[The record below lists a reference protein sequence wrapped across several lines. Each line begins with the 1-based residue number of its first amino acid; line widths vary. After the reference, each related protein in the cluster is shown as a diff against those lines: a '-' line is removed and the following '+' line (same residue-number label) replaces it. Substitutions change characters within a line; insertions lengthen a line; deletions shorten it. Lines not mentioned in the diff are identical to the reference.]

1 MNMQDYKLVEMMSM
15 KDDQLVDMSHAPRE
29 GTRYRFSGHERI
41 LHRTPAH
48 KGLPELMEWFG
59 YRRAYIVCSR
69 TLNTKTDVIRRLEAA
84 LGERCVG
91 VTDAVGEHS
100 PLPNVLAAAREAHA
114 LDADV
119 IVSVGGGSVMD
130 MCKAMQLCITEQ
142 VFDRS
147 GLLQLQMKL
156 SADGTEVIAA
166 TRTPPRIRHIA
177 IPTTLA
183 TSEWTP
189 VSTPIDEET
198 HLKARFLVSDGAPHG
213 IVYDPELLARTPL
226 SLLLS
231 TGIRGLDHA
240 INTVCSTQPHPLA
253 SLLAEK
259 AIQLFVEN
267 LPRLKDSTDVEA
279 FSNCQL
285 ATWYTGMGQLSV
297 PHGFSHWMVH
307 IVGPYAHIPHSDAA
321 CVLMLAQ
328 ARWSERHAAAQHG
341 NVLRLLGR
349 SGSFADVLDGLL
361 ADLGLPRS
369 MQDLGL
375 SPEQVESF
383 IQPALDHP
391 QVTRNNLRPI
401 TTAEDLRA
409 VLHLADRTYSATLN

>member
-1 MNMQDYKLVEMMSM
+1 MADPTSVGEAY
-15 KDDQLVDMSHAPRE
+15 RE

-48 KGLPELMEWFG
+48 EGLPDMMEWFG

-69 TLNTKTDVIRRLEAA
+69 TLNTRTDVIRGLEAA

-91 VTDAVGEHS
+91 ITDKVGEHS
-100 PLPNVLAAAREAHA
+100 PLSNVLAAAVEAQA
-114 LDADV
+114 RDADV

-130 MCKAMQLCITEQ
+130 MCKTMQHCISEQ
-142 VFDRS
+142 VFDRE
-147 GLLQLQMKL
+147 GLLKLQMKL

-166 TRTPPRIRHIA
+166 TRTPPRIRQIA

-189 VSTPIDEET
+189 VSTPVDDQT
-198 HLKARFLVSDGAPHG
+198 HLKARFLTVDGAPQG
-213 IVYDPELLARTPL
+213 IIYDPQLLARTPL

-231 TGIRGLDHA
+231 TGIRGLDHS
-240 INTVCSTQPHPLA
+240 INTACSTQPHPLA

-259 AIQLFVEN
+259 AIQLFIEN
-267 LPRLKDSTDVEA
+267 LPRLTDSTNLEA

-307 IVGPYAHIPHSDAA
+307 IVGPLANVPHSEAA

-328 ARWSERHAAAQHG
+328 ARWSEHHAAVQHG

-349 SGSFADVLDGLL
+349 SGSFAEVLDTLL

-369 MQDLGL
+369 LQDLGL
-375 SPEQVESF
+375 SAEQVEAC

-391 QVTRNNLRPI
+391 QVTRNNLRSI
-401 TTAEDLRA
+401 TSADDLRA
-409 VLHLADRTYSATLN
+409 VLRLADRTYSATLI

>member
-1 MNMQDYKLVEMMSM
+1 MNE
-15 KDDQLVDMSHAPRE
+15 DQQVDMTHTHRE

-41 LHRTPAH
+41 LHRTPAD
-48 KGLPELMEWFG
+48 KGLSELMDWFG
-59 YRRAYIVCSR
+59 YRRAYVVCSR
-69 TLNTKTDVIRRLEAA
+69 TLNSKTDVIRRLEAV

-100 PLPNVLAAAREAHA
+100 PLSNVLAAAREAHA

-142 VFDRS
+142 VFERS
-147 GLLQLQMKL
+147 SLLKLQMKL

-166 TRTPPRIRHIA
+166 TRNPPCIRQIA

-189 VSTPIDEET
+189 VSTPIDEVT
-198 HLKARFLVSDGAPHG
+198 HLKARFLVMDGAPQG

-226 SLLLS
+226 ALLWS

-240 INTVCSTQPHPLA
+240 INTVCSTQPHPMA

-267 LPRLKDSTDVEA
+267 LPRLKDGAELEA

-307 IVGPYAHIPHSDAA
+307 VVGPYANIPHSDAA

-328 ARWSERHAAAQHG
+328 ARWLEHHASAQHG

-349 SGSFADVLDGLL
+349 SGSFANVLDGLL
-361 ADLGLPRS
+361 TDLGLPRS
-369 MQDLGL
+369 LQDLGL
-375 SPEQVESF
+375 SAGQVESF

-401 TTAEDLRA
+401 ITAADLRA
-409 VLHLADRTYSATLN
+409 VLHLADRNCSATLIDRTTR

>member
-1 MNMQDYKLVEMMSM
+1 MIPDTGLAGM
-15 KDDQLVDMSHAPRE
+15 E

-41 LHRTPAH
+41 LHRTPAYE
-48 KGLPELMEWFG
+48 GLPDLMDWFG
-59 YRRAYIVCSR
+59 YSRAFIVCSR
-69 TLNTKTDVIRRLEAA
+69 TLNTRTDVISRLAAA
-84 LGERCVG
+84 LGDRCVG
-91 VTDAVGEHS
+91 ITDAVGEHS
-100 PLPNVLAAAREAHA
+100 PLSNVLASAREAHA
-114 LDADV
+114 LNADV

-142 VFDRS
+142 VFDREA
-147 GLLQLQMKL
+147 LLKLQMKL
-156 SADGTEVIAA
+156 SADGTEVVAA
-166 TRTPPRIRHIA
+166 TRTTPSIRHIA

-189 VSTPIDEET
+189 VSTPIDERT
-198 HLKARFLVSDGAPHG
+198 HLKARFLITDGAPHG
-213 IVYDPELLARTPL
+213 IIYDPELLSRTPL
-226 SLLLS
+226 SLLLA

-240 INTVCSTQPHPLA
+240 INTACSTQPHPLA
-253 SLLAEK
+253 SVLAQK
-259 AIQLFVEN
+259 AIQLFIEN
-267 LPRLKDSTDVEA
+267 LPRLKDVSDLEA

-307 IVGPYAHIPHSDAA
+307 IVGPLANVSHSEAG

-328 ARWSERHAAAQHG
+328 ARWSEQQASLQHG
-341 NVLRLLGR
+341 NVLSLLGR
-349 SGSFADVLDGLL
+349 SGLFADVLDELL
-361 ADLGLPRS
+361 ADLGLPRNL
-369 MQDLGL
+369 QDLGI
-375 SPEQVESF
+375 SAEQIEAF

-409 VLHLADRTYSATLN
+409 VLRLADRR

>member
-1 MNMQDYKLVEMMSM
+1 MSEQALAGVGS
-15 KDDQLVDMSHAPRE
+15 DAHRE

-48 KGLPELMEWFG
+48 EGLPDMMDWFG

-69 TLNTKTDVIRRLEAA
+69 TLNTRTVVISGLASA
-84 LGERCVG
+84 LGDRCVG
-91 VTDAVGEHS
+91 ITDKVGEHS
-100 PLPNVLAAAREAHA
+100 PLSNVLAGAVEANA
-114 LDADV
+114 LGADV

-130 MCKAMQLCITEQ
+130 MVKTMQLCISEQ

-166 TRTPPRIRHIA
+166 TRTAPRIRQIA

-189 VSTPIDEET
+189 VSTPVDEQT
-198 HLKARFLVSDGAPHG
+198 HLKARFLTVDGSPRG
-213 IVYDPELLARTPL
+213 IIYDPQLLARTPL

-240 INTVCSTQPHPLA
+240 INTACSTQPHPFA
-253 SLLAEK
+253 SLMAEK
-259 AIQLFVEN
+259 AIQLFIEN
-267 LPRLKDSTDVEA
+267 LPRLRNSADLEA

-307 IVGPYAHIPHSDAA
+307 IVGPLAGVPHSEAA

-328 ARWSERHAAAQHG
+328 ARWSERQAAVQHG

-369 MQDLGL
+369 LQDLGL
-375 SPEQVESF
+375 SAEQVEAF

-401 TTAEDLRA
+401 TTAADLRA
-409 VLHLADRTYSATLN
+409 VLHLADRA

>member
-1 MNMQDYKLVEMMSM
+1 MNMQDDELVEMMGM
-15 KDDQLVDMSHAPRE
+15 KDDELVEMTHAPRE

-41 LHRTPAH
+41 LHRTSAVQ
-48 KGLPELMEWFG
+48 GLPDLMDWFG

-69 TLNTKTDVIRRLEAA
+69 TLNTRTDVIRRLATA

-91 VTDAVGEHS
+91 ITDAVGEHS
-100 PLPNVLAAAREAHA
+100 PLSSVLAGAREAHA

-142 VFDRS
+142 AFDRGS
-147 GLLQLQMKL
+147 LLQLQMKL

-166 TRTPPRIRHIA
+166 SRTAPRVRQIA

-198 HLKARFLVSDGAPHG
+198 HLKARFLITDGSPHG
-213 IVYDPELLARTPL
+213 IVYDPDLLARTPV

-253 SLLAEK
+253 SLLAER
-259 AIQLFVEN
+259 AIQLYIEN
-267 LPRLKDSTDVEA
+267 LPRLKDSTDLEA

-307 IVGPYAHIPHSDAA
+307 IVGPLANLPHSDAA

-328 ARWSERHAAAQHG
+328 ARWLEHHASAQHG

-349 SGSFADVLDGLL
+349 SGSFSSVLDRLL
-361 ADLGLPRS
+361 AELGLPRS
-369 MQDLGL
+369 LQDLGL
-375 SPEQVESF
+375 SAEQVESF
-383 IQPALDHP
+383 IQPGLDHP

-401 TTAEDLRA
+401 TTAADLRA
-409 VLHLADRTYSATLN
+409 VLRLADRPSV

>member
-1 MNMQDYKLVEMMSM
+1 
-15 KDDQLVDMSHAPRE
+15 
-29 GTRYRFSGHERI
+29 
-41 LHRTPAH
+41 
-48 KGLPELMEWFG
+48 
-59 YRRAYIVCSR
+59 
-69 TLNTKTDVIRRLEAA
+69 VIRRLATA

-91 VTDAVGEHS
+91 ITDAVGEHS
-100 PLPNVLAAAREAHA
+100 PLSNVLAGAREAHA

-130 MCKAMQLCITEQ
+130 MCKTMQLCISEQ

-147 GLLQLQMKL
+147 NLLQLQMKM

-166 TRTPPRIRHIA
+166 SRASPRVRQIA

-189 VSTPIDEET
+189 VSTPIDEQT
-198 HLKARFLVSDGAPHG
+198 QLKARFLTTDGSPRG

-226 SLLLS
+226 SLLLA

-240 INTVCSTQPHPLA
+240 INTVCSTQPHPFA
-253 SLLAEK
+253 SLMAEK
-259 AIQLFVEN
+259 AIQLYVQN
-267 LPRLKDSTDVEA
+267 LPRLRDSTDLEA

-307 IVGPYAHIPHSDAA
+307 IVGPLASVSHSEAA

-349 SGSFADVLDGLL
+349 SGSFSNVLDGLL

-369 MQDLGL
+369 LQDLGL
-375 SPEQVESF
+375 SAEQVESF

-401 TTAEDLRA
+401 TTAADLRA
-409 VLHLADRTYSATLN
+409 VLHLADRTYSSTLI

>member
-1 MNMQDYKLVEMMSM
+1 MRDDKLVEM
-15 KDDQLVDMSHAPRE
+15 APAHQE

-41 LHRTPAH
+41 LHRTSAD
-48 KGLPELMEWFG
+48 KGLPDLMDWFG

-69 TLNTKTDVIRRLEAA
+69 TLNTRTDVIRRLATA

-91 VTDAVGEHS
+91 ITDAVGEHS
-100 PLPNVLAAAREAHA
+100 PLSNVLAGAREAHA

-130 MCKAMQLCITEQ
+130 MCKTMQLCITEQ

-147 GLLQLQMKL
+147 SLLQLQMKL
-156 SADGTEVIAA
+156 SADGTEVIAG
-166 TRTPPRIRHIA
+166 TRTAPRIRQIA

-189 VSTPIDEET
+189 VSTPIDEQT
-198 HLKARFLVSDGAPHG
+198 HLKARFLTTDGSPHG
-213 IVYDPELLARTPL
+213 ILYDPELLARTPL
-226 SLLLS
+226 SLLLA

-240 INTVCSTQPHPLA
+240 INTVCSTQPHPIA

-259 AIQLFVEN
+259 AIQLYIQN
-267 LPRLKDSTDVEA
+267 LPRLRDSTDLEA

-307 IVGPYAHIPHSDAA
+307 IVGPLANIAHSEAA

-328 ARWSERHAAAQHG
+328 ARWSEQHAAAQHG

-349 SGSFADVLDGLL
+349 TGSFSKVLDDLL
-361 ADLGLPRS
+361 AELGLPRS
-369 MQDLGL
+369 LQDLGL
-375 SPEQVESF
+375 SAEQLESF

-401 TTAEDLRA
+401 TTAADLRA
-409 VLHLADRTYSATLN
+409 ILQLADRTYSSTSIEALSR